1 MDGYAFFLIKEK
13 CRHIKKLSG
22 MKDMEGFP
30 KCKPAYKL
38 SALIKKTGDRPAQ
51 PIHRPTQPIYR
62 TNRDTTVCISFL

>member
-1 MDGYAFFLIKEK
+1 
-13 CRHIKKLSG
+13 

-30 KCKPAYKL
+30 KCKAAYKL

-51 PIHRPTQPIYR
+51 PIHR